1 MASELQSVLNEIK
14 LEKDSKL
21 LPENIRK
28 GVNVLGV
35 EGSIEGGVDTS
46 DATATSDDIINP
58 KTAYINGEKVI
69 GNIVPTYMYDP
80 TAIVSDTRT
89 TDLTNTGNYP
99 MGVTYDR
106 DIIVDYDGTNIRV
119 YKLNTATNSY
129 DKVHSYTRADL
140 GISDSIIKQI
150 KITKTEVVEG
160 FYRIGFMV
168 LTSISDGAATQTIV
182 TNFLKKSTGELNVI
196 PTGYS
201 KLNTSAQRISWGSGG
216 FAFAENNPNYVSTIC
231 REHYGDSQGWSRLYT
246 YYLGTDTVTLHN
258 SKTDNGIP
266 RWEHIIDI
274 EYCGNDN
281 YIRTTSSLA
290 SGNGNLLIAVSDYKY
305 LFTRS
310 GRIAVNKNG
319 DKCIIPSGENTILY
333 SMVNNGSSITL
344 SELHTFN
351 VTLNGNY
358 YWGDNDII
366 YNAVNTN
373 TLKIFN
379 LDTINGNMTLQGTFT
394 ANLNVVGLSGTPTFY
409 DFNVKGFTC
418 KSTGGLIS
426 LYSYKYNTEG
436 TLVGLTKNG
445 VIYKD
450 TSDAT
455 ATANSIAEGK
465 IAYANG
471 EKIVGTI
478 KEIGGS
484 IYSADTVWV
493 DNDLN
498 TLMMQDDSRSYDAV
512 IRSNG
517 VLGIGAN
524 LDVVAEV
531 IDLTPDKIID
541 GNTILGVEG
550 TGASNY
556 FNMSVTNE
564 TIYNFLKA
572 IPLIDTSAVTDMSGM
587 FAGFTGLTTIPL
599 LNTSNVTI
607 MESMFESCENLVSIP
622 QIDMSK
628 VTSTNSMFMYCFK
641 LTDLPELNTTLTT
654 DMSRMFQSC
663 ESLVEAPMMDTSS
676 IQKMMHTF
684 RDCISLK
691 TVPQYNLITLQNTTY
706 MFSGCTALTEIPAFN
721 TPALYQINFM
731 FNGCENLVTIPQ
743 MDFSQV
749 QAAQNAFKGC
759 TSLSEESLNNIL
771 AMMTQSIITDTYKT
785 LAYIGLT
792 EEQATLCT
800 TLSNWV
806 ACEAAGW
813 TTGH

>member
-1 MASELQSVLNEIK
+1 MGTTLLKHSQFVTVENNSINIYEQNSGEYVLLK
-14 LEKDSKL
+14 SF
-21 LPENIRK
+21 
-28 GVNVLGV
+28 
-35 EGSIEGGVDTS
+35 
-46 DATATSDDIINP
+46 
-58 KTAYINGEKVI
+58 AY
-69 GNIVPTYMYDP
+69 
-80 TAIVSDTRT
+80 
-89 TDLTNTGNYP
+89 
-99 MGVTYDR
+99 
-106 DIIVDYDGTNIRV
+106 
-119 YKLNTATNSY
+119 
-129 DKVHSYTRADL
+129 ADL
-140 GISDSIIKQI
+140 GIDSYYETIKSGVYDEVNKCYYMILLNSNSSYKNLGYVVKYLPETTAIVTLGSFNCTWDKYNAMKNVFPSPTNPKLFFINVYQPKSGLICLYIKDDDTITRFQVPVNYENKYAEILSYGISSNNYIFMRRSDESYGFKIDYNSNSSVALTNDTGYTICTCSQDGSVCVVFKDDIYYLAELNISNYIISIIL
-150 KITKTEVVEG
+150 ITSLPSGYEPLI
-160 FYRIGFMV
+160 F
-168 LTSISDGAATQTIV
+168 
-182 TNFLKKSTGELNVI
+182 TNV
-196 PTGYS
+196 
-201 KLNTSAQRISWGSGG
+201 
-216 FAFAENNPNYVSTIC
+216 
-231 REHYGDSQGWSRLYT
+231 
-246 YYLGTDTVTLHN
+246 TDT
-258 SKTDNGIP
+258 
-266 RWEHIIDI
+266 
-274 EYCGNDN
+274 
-281 YIRTTSSLA
+281 
-290 SGNGNLLIAVSDYKY
+290 LLIRDTDKSQLAFLTYKD
-305 LFTRS
+305 
-310 GRIAVNKNG
+310 NKFS
-319 DKCIIPSGENTILY
+319 K
-333 SMVNNGSSITL
+333 
-344 SELHTFN
+344 
-351 VTLNGNY
+351 
-358 YWGDNDII
+358 I
-366 YNAVNTN
+366 YIQAVNTDFIKVSAFG
-373 TLKIFN
+373 TGKEFLSDGSGIFAY
-379 LDTINGNMTLQGTFT
+379 MTSTSGI
-394 ANLNVVGLSGTPTFY
+394 LNYLS
-409 DFNVKGFTC
+409 
-418 KSTGGLIS
+418 
-426 LYSYKYNTEG
+426 YNTKTISSLVLDGITLYNTNG
-436 TLVGLTKNG
+436 T
-445 VIYKD
+445 
-450 TSDAT
+450 T
-455 ATANSIAEGK
+455 ATANNIVEGK
-465 IAYANG
+465 TAYVNG
-471 EKIVGTI
+471 GKVEGNI

-484 IYSADTVWV
+484 IYSADTIWV

-498 TLMMQDDSRSYDAV
+498 TLMMQDDSRDYDAV
-512 IRSNG
+512 IRANG

-524 LDVVAEV
+524 LDAVAEV
-531 IDLTPDKIID
+531 IDLTSDKIID

-599 LNTSNVTI
+599 LDTSNVTI

-622 QIDMSK
+622 QVDMSK

-684 RDCISLK
+684 RDCTSLK

-813 TTGH
+813 TTGY